1 MSLQYIFQSDPHSSS
16 PLGTVLEA
24 AFIHNSAGIQKS
36 RVLGNYVLVYVLE
49 GGGFYRDP
57 RTVKTVGRGDLLLLL
72 PDWSHSY
79 GPTKGQTWSEYYVV
93 FLGPVFDLWRS
104 LGLLSHGKPVS
115 RLEPVEQWEAAFNT
129 LFAAESRGEPPNQT
143 LLVSRL
149 LTLLGE
155 IFDSGAISPLEGG
168 NWIGQAKERL
178 GLFLSDPC
186 NFEKIASEF
195 GLSYDKFRKHFKLHT
210 GQTPAVYRMVCRIEA
225 ACTLL
230 EHTDLSHKE
239 IAENLAFSDEYA
251 FSKRFKA
258 VMGVPPSLYRV
269 RHERQD

>member
-1 MSLQYIFQSDPHSSS
+1 MSLELVFQSEPNASSA
-16 PLGTVLEA
+16 LGVVQEA
-24 AFIHNSAGIQKS
+24 AYTRNSAGVLKS

-57 RTVKTVGRGDLLLLL
+57 RTVISVSRGDLLLLL

-93 FLGPVFDLWRS
+93 FSGPVFELWRS
-104 LGLLSHGKPVS
+104 LGLLSHSKPVC
-115 RLEPVEQWEAAFNT
+115 RLEPVEQWEAAFNS
-129 LFAAESRGEPPNQT
+129 LFSPGSRGEPPSQT

-155 IFDSGAISPLEGG
+155 IFDGVADSPLEAA
-168 NWIGQAKERL
+168 NWIGHAKERL
-178 GLFLSDPC
+178 GLFLSDRC
-186 NFEKIASEF
+186 DFEQIASEF
-195 GLSYDKFRKHFKLHT
+195 GLSYDKFRKHFKHHT
-210 GQTPAVYRMVCRIEA
+210 GQTPAVYRMACRIEA

-239 IAENLAFSDEYA
+239 IADNLAFSDEYA

-258 VMGVPPSLYRV
+258 VKSVPPSLYRV
-269 RHERQD
+269 LHQRQD